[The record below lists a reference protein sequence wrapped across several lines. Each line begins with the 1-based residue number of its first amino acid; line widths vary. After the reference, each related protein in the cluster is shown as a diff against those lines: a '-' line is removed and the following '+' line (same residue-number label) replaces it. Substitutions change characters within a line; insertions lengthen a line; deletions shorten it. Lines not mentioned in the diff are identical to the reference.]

1 MSNELQMGN
10 SSQGI
15 TQKEN
20 LCAKDTVPPNVTL
33 ILPIYNEEVSIG
45 SMVLQE
51 QELADR
57 AIVVDNSLTSCR
69 HNDRLL
75 ERSTYFL
82 TSLHGLFENSGL
94 KITN

>member
-10 SSQGI
+10 SSQDI
-15 TQKEN
+15 TQNEN
-20 LCAKDTVPPNVTL
+20 LRAKDTVPPNVTV
-33 ILPIYNEEVSIG
+33 ILPIYNEEFSIG

-57 AIVVDNSLTSCR
+57 AIVVDNSLKNCR
-69 HNDRLL
+69 YNDRLL
-75 ERSTYFL
+75 KRSTHFL
-82 TSLHGLFENSGL
+82 TSLHGSFEHSGL

>member
-15 TQKEN
+15 TQNKN
-20 LCAKDTVPPNVTL
+20 LRAKDMVPPNVTV

-45 SMVLQE
+45 SMVLQK

-57 AIVVDNSLTSCR
+57 AIVVDNSLKSCR
-69 HNDRLL
+69 YNDQLL

-82 TSLHGLFENSGL
+82 TSLHGSFENSGL